1 MRKAIFFRPPG
12 AHATG
17 LALGLSGIVILSPD
31 SLLLRLLA
39 ENGAE
44 DSAVIAGRGA
54 WVAAGAALLC
64 ALPPMRRRRM
74 EWRPIFAYAI
84 FFAAGLTFFPLSI
97 QRTYAANTLILLAT
111 TPMLAA
117 VGARVFLGEK
127 IAPQTW
133 AAALG
138 AALGAGF
145 LLAGQVGGGRLL
157 GDFFALLVAAALAA
171 GGVLVR
177 GNPEVNALPGVA
189 LGGAMTA
196 AGWGFFAEWETV
208 ATGRNFLILAA
219 DGALVVALSFV
230 LITLAARILP
240 PPETGLI
247 FLLETALGPLWVW
260 MFLDERPPPSSLAAG
275 VFIAAVLIV
284 HSVWALRSGEDGK
297 PPDRV

>member
-1 MRKAIFFRPPG
+1 MRKPNSFFSLG

-17 LALGLSGIVILSPD
+17 LALGVLGIVILSPD

-44 DSAVIAGRGA
+44 NSAVIAGRGA

-64 ALPPMRRRRM
+64 ALPPMSRRRM
-74 EWRPIFAYAI
+74 EWRPIFLYAI

-117 VGARVFLGEK
+117 VGARMFLGEK

-133 AAALG
+133 TAALAAA
-138 AALGAGF
+138 AGAGF
-145 LLAGQVGGGRLL
+145 LMAGETEGGHLL
-157 GDFFALLVAAALAA
+157 GDFFALLTAAALAA
-171 GGVLVR
+171 GGVLIR

-189 LGGAMTA
+189 VGGAMTA

-208 ATGRNFLILAA
+208 AAGRNLLILAA

-230 LITLAARILP
+230 LITLAARLLP

-260 MFLDERPPPSSLAAG
+260 LFLDERPPSSSLAAG
-275 VFIAAVLIV
+275 IFIAAVLIA
-284 HSVWALRSGEDGK
+284 HSAWALR
-297 PPDRV
+297 RR

>member
-1 MRKAIFFRPPG
+1 MRMFALLAPRG
-12 AHATG
+12 DRATG

-44 DSAVIAGRGA
+44 NAAVIAGRGA
-54 WVAAGAALLC
+54 WTAVAAAMLC
-64 ALPPMRRRRM
+64 ALPMISKRKVK
-74 EWRPIFAYAI
+74 WRPVFLYAV
-84 FFAAGLTFFPLSI
+84 FFAAGMTFFPLSI

-111 TPMLAA
+111 APMLAA
-117 VGARVFLGEK
+117 LGARIFLGEK

-133 AAALG
+133 LAALAAGAG
-138 AALGAGF
+138 AALLMAGDI
-145 LLAGQVGGGRLL
+145 GGGHLT
-157 GDFFALLVAAALAA
+157 GDFFALLAAAALAA
-171 GGVLVR
+171 GGVLIR

-196 AGWGFFAEWETV
+196 VGWGFFAEWETA
-208 ATGRNFLILAA
+208 ATAQNALLLFV

-230 LITLAARILP
+230 LITLAARLLP

-260 MFLDERPPPSSLAAG
+260 MILSERPPSSSLLAG
-275 VFIAAVLIV
+275 IFIAAVLIA
-284 HSVWALRSGEDGK
+284 HSAWALRQSK
-297 PPDRV
+297 PRRAGLN